1 MRTWVRIEAGRVA
14 EVFSTDQSI
23 AMLFPSSLTWVDA
36 SGQAGVAQGWLWDGV
51 HFTAPTSPLD
61 PAPTSEASLS
71 QIALQIAALQAQ
83 LALLAG
89 SSVSGGAA
97 VGGAGT
103 ASVAGILGAS
113 VSGAAGQSVSP

>member
-71 QIALQIAALQAQ
+71 QCSRIPDVTLWHVSLQAANLQ
-83 LALLAG
+83 R
-89 SSVSGGAA
+89 A
-97 VGGAGT
+97 VG
-103 ASVAGILGAS
+103 ASGPAS
-113 VSGAAGQSVSP
+113 HSR